1 MWHSIKYIGS
11 KREEISNMRND
22 KIKFST
28 DDFFNYAKNN
38 REKYNIIDL
47 LEGSDDLQISTWYV
61 DDLIK
66 DYKAISLESIQQS

>member
-22 KIKFST
+22 KIKFNT
-28 DDFFNYAKNN
+28 DEFFNYAKNN
-38 REKYNIIDL
+38 RKKYHLIDS
-47 LEGSDDLQISTWYV
+47 GDDLQISTWYT

-66 DYKAISLESIQQS
+66 DYKAICLENIQQS

>member
-1 MWHSIKYIGS
+1 MWHSIKYIGT
-11 KREEISNMRND
+11 KREEITNRLND

-38 REKYNIIDL
+38 KEKYKIIDS
-47 LEGSDDLQISTWYV
+47 GDDLQISTWYV